1 MIPPPASKKTARE
14 THVTGPFLI
23 GLFLDVENSLENE
36 WGLGPPIEFFFTLGR
51 LEKQLQPEYT

>member
-23 GLFLDVENSLENE
+23 GFFLDVENSLENE
-36 WGLGPPIEFFFTLGR
+36 
-51 LEKQLQPEYT
+51 